1 MFPAGSVAGVPLR
14 VHWSWPLIT
23 LALVGLLAEVY
34 AREPGVAQPWLAA
47 GVAALLL
54 SASLLLHEL
63 AHALVAQRCGM
74 RVHGIAVFALGGVT
88 EIGDERITAGR
99 ELAVA
104 LAGPAMSMALA
115 AAASLAW
122 WLGVGP
128 RALAAHLALANWAL
142 TLFNLLPGHPLDGG
156 RALKAVI
163 WFLTDEELPASR
175 AAARAA
181 RSIGLALAALG
192 VGHALLSG
200 DTLNAAWMLVLGL
213 FLVRGAMDGH
223 RRLALQRTLRGVRA
237 ADLMRP
243 ALRTVP
249 PEMSLDEFVGRF
261 MLGAPE
267 VGFPVTDAPAG
278 DAPQRLLGM
287 MTLRDVRRYT
297 LGHWAGVA
305 VGQAMTP
312 AHRVRTLPPDAPAGE
327 ALHTLLESGEELLP
341 VVDGEVL
348 AGVLWRSDV
357 VSFIQRRIA
366 R

>member
-1 MFPAGSVAGVPLR
+1 MFPAGALAGVPLR

-23 LALVGLLAEVY
+23 FALVSMLAEVY
-34 AREPGVAQPWLAA
+34 AHEPDVVRPWLVA

-63 AHALVAQRCGM
+63 AHALVARRLGM

-104 LAGPAMSMALA
+104 LAGPAMSIALA
-115 AAASLAW
+115 VAASLAW

-128 RALAAHLALANWAL
+128 QALAAHLALANWAL

-163 WFLTDEELPASR
+163 WFLTGEELPASR

-181 RSIGLALAALG
+181 RGIGLVLVALG

-200 DTLNAAWMLVLGL
+200 DALNAAWMLVLGL
-213 FLVRGAMDGH
+213 FLCWGAMDGY

-243 ALRTVP
+243 AVRTVP

-267 VGFPVTDAPAG
+267 AGFPVTDAPEDG
-278 DAPQRLLGM
+278 APQRLLGM

-297 LGHWAGVA
+297 LSHWASVA

-312 AHRVRTLPPDAPAGE
+312 AHRIRTLPHDTPAGE
-327 ALHTLLESGEELLP
+327 ALRTLIESGEELLP
-341 VVDGEVL
+341 VVDGDVL
-348 AGVLWRSDV
+348 AGMLWRSDV
-357 VSFIQRRIA
+357 LRFIQQRIA